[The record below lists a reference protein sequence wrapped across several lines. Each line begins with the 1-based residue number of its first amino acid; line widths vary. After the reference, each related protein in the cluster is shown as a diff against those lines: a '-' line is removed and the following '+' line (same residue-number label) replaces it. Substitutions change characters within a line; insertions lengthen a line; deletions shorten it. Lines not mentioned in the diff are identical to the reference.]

1 MRYHKDFD
9 SSNFE
14 RHEIKTYQR
23 KGDQVRSEYERL
35 NPDGTVTKTV
45 AYGDCKEGLK
55 YRTYHMGLDGV
66 VREIP
71 QEVVQRM
78 MQMQNQ
84 QVPPVAPPRPQ
95 VPPAASPAPQ
105 EKPAKKAFAFMVEPK
120 ETHDGQSV
128 WRVRPLTIKTKEA
141 PAQPTPPPPPPP
153 PTQPQPTNRGLPWWY
168 DTLKEAINESM
179 KEDKPQIP
187 KPEPPP
193 PEPEPKKL
201 SKRLFDWL
209 DDDFFALKPIKSAPK
224 PKLFDNLLGDFDKP
238 LLNIFNTPMLEDF

>member
-71 QEVVQRM
+71 QDVVQRM
-78 MQMQNQ
+78 MNLQ
-84 QVPPVAPPRPQ
+84 QQPQVAPPPP
-95 VPPAASPAPQ
+95 PPAPPAP
-105 EKPAKKAFAFMVEPK
+105 EKPARKAFAFMVEPK
-120 ETHDGQSV
+120 ETQDGQSI
-128 WRVRPLTIKTKEA
+128 WRVKPLHIKTKESA
-141 PAQPTPPPPPPP
+141 PAPPPSPPTPPPPPA
-153 PTQPQPTNRGLPWWY
+153 QAKVLPWWY

-179 KEDKPQIP
+179 KEDKARIP

-193 PEPEPKKL
+193 VPEPKKVS
-201 SKRLFDWL
+201 SKRIFDWL
-209 DDDFFALKPIKSAPK
+209 DDDFFALKPFKAAPK

-238 LLNIFNTPMLEDF
+238 LLDVFNTPLLDDF